1 MAANNTTASQDRTF
15 DQDQIVHIRR
25 ALLIGLASYG
35 ELERVINWADTQK
48 ELGCET
54 DLKPL
59 HPTGSAE
66 TVLVFAEALTYVS

>member
-1 MAANNTTASQDRTF
+1 MRNKSIRKFDR
-15 DQDQIVHIRR
+15 DQIERIRY

-48 ELGCET
+48 VLGCET

-59 HPTGSAE
+59 HPTGSAD
-66 TVLVFAEALTYVS
+66 TVSVFAEALTYVS

>member
-1 MAANNTTASQDRTF
+1 MTSKKTDGLVF
-15 DQDQIVHIRR
+15 DQEQVKRIRQ

-35 ELERVINWADTQK
+35 ELERVINWSDTQK

-59 HPTGSAE
+59 HPTGSAD
-66 TVLVFAEALTYVS
+66 TVSLFAEALTYVS